1 MFLRKVRKHISVYP
15 NFYILTNTP
24 NTSEAIA
31 EEFKN
36 LFAEMKKVL
45 NFLGGLCQK
54 VLEAKS
60 KKQFYLEEIASTL
73 SIESFLELGWVT
85 VNTF

>member
-1 MFLRKVRKHISVYP
+1 
-15 NFYILTNTP
+15 
-24 NTSEAIA
+24 
-31 EEFKN
+31 
-36 LFAEMKKVL
+36 MKKVL